1 MYIENKALA
10 GRADCAGKL
19 EEALATLLG
28 GEAAEAPAPA
38 APEAGEPCFGV
49 QRRKV
54 APVMRAMR
62 KSLTGVL
69 SLGLFATATMAAR
82 GRRSTQKRMVSKRP
96 RNLCAGFG
104 TPRSGPSASL
114 EMGEALPAAS
124 RSGPSA
130 SPEMGEALPAA
141 PRSGPSASL
150 ETGEAPLAA
159 SRSGPPCVCRAG
171 SGGGASLRCVCL

>member
-114 EMGEALPAAS
+114 EMGEALPAA
-124 RSGPSA
+124 
-130 SPEMGEALPAA
+130 